1 MSQLEPKQCQWFRR
15 QLRAWAKVH
24 LRDFPWRRTR
34 DPYAIFIAEF
44 CLQKTS
50 AASALPVYEAFL
62 ARYPSLADLGAA
74 DPNDVAALLQPLGL
88 FFRAERL
95 RDAARLLLEKHGGKI
110 PNDEA
115 KLLALPGVGKYT
127 ARAVLA
133 SAFGR
138 RSPVLDTNV
147 ARILE
152 RFFGIRGERVKSR
165 CKILWA
171 AAEEVAPN
179 RDVSTWNLTLLDLGA
194 GVCTAK
200 NPRCEVCPLQKR
212 CCHKA
217 TALPIQISA
226 KTAARSP

>member
-1 MSQLEPKQCQWFRR
+1 MREGNDVSQLESDRCRWFRH

-62 ARYPSLADLGAA
+62 AKYPTLTDLGAA
-74 DPNDVAALLQPLGL
+74 DLKDVAGLLQPLGL

-95 RDAARLLLEKHGGKI
+95 CDAARLLLDRHGGKV

-179 RDVSTWNLTLLDLGA
+179 RDVGRWNLTLLDLGA
-194 GVCTAK
+194 EVCTAK

-212 CCHKA
+212 CYYGA
-217 TALPIQISA
+217 AALPLS
-226 KTAARSP
+226 T